1 MKNIKDLTLTIII
14 PVRHE
19 EETIVDTL
27 ESIKKYVHTK
37 HEVVVV
43 DDTIISSDN
52 TKDVDMT
59 VDIVKRY
66 QKNHKNIRILQNLR
80 HRANGFSLA
89 VWRGIQEVPKG
100 AIVFVMADRCD
111 DICDI
116 DKMYKKILAGY
127 DIVCGSRYV
136 KGGKKIGGP
145 KFQGF
150 FSYIVNISLSFLLR
164 LPTRDVSNSFKM
176 YRSNILNA
184 LPEPTSTGFEVSM
197 EIFFNAYY
205 SGAKVSEVPTIW
217 IGRRKGKSK
226 FRFIERVPA
235 YIRIYLW
242 ALANAA
248 RQLFHVF
255 MISFPIKA

>member
-43 DDTIISSDN
+43 DDTIISSDK

-59 VDIVKRY
+59 VEVVKRY
-66 QKNHKNIRILQNLR
+66 QKNHKNIRILQNLQ

-89 VWRGIQEVPKG
+89 VWRGIQAVHRG
-100 AIVFVMADRCD
+100 TIVFVMADGCD
-111 DICDI
+111 DLNTI
-116 DKMYKKILAGY
+116 DLMVKKILSGY
-127 DIVCGSRYV
+127 DIVCGSRYM

-145 KFQGF
+145 KLQGF
-150 FSYIVNISLSFLLR
+150 FSYIVNTSLSFLLR

-176 YRSNILNA
+176 YRWNILNA
-184 LPEPTSTGFEVSM
+184 LPKPTSTGFEVSM
-197 EIFFNAYY
+197 EIFFNAYHC
-205 SGAKVSEVPTIW
+205 GAKVSEVPTIW
-217 IGRRKGKSK
+217 IGRRKGESK
-226 FRFIERVPA
+226 FRLVECVPA

-242 ALANAA
+242 VLGTAA
-248 RQLFHVF
+248 RQLFHVPL
-255 MISFPIKA
+255 ISLPIKA